1 MKQLS
6 DQTFARAKSWEQ
18 VWGRQDYSNFK
29 SLKNKNNKPGINKIF
44 QTTSKIALKENTF
57 LERQNLYYSD
67 CVKVS
72 KCIYICFNIVFK

>member
-1 MKQLS
+1 MGALLATKMKQLS

-18 VWGRQDYSNFK
+18 VCGKQDYSNFK

-57 LERQNLYYSD
+57 LERQNLYST
-67 CVKVS
+67 
-72 KCIYICFNIVFK
+72 IQIV